1 MITKP
6 FALVAA
12 GLLALTVPMQLSAQ
26 DTASTTTT
34 TEDRDDGFDLGWL
47 GLLGL
52 AGLLGLKKRDDHH
65 PTQTTNTRV

>member
-6 FALVAA
+6 LALVAA
-12 GLLALTVPMQLSAQ
+12 GLLAMTVPAQLGAQ

-34 TEDRDDGFDLGWL
+34 TDREDEGFDLGWL